1 MGRLD
6 IERTIENAMRTMARP
21 IVQESTMLRSM
32 RQEVGRATT
41 ARDTALS
48 AYERHAD
55 AAMVQAK
62 IIRLPVPMQVT
73 LMGLVDRMA
82 RMTVYE
88 QLRHDLRPYLGQ
100 MVAPDQLL
108 GEMACW
114 WCGEQYQVAKENK
127 HLQMRGRELARVYG
141 MSESSISA
149 VKKRTWAQMDHWLE
163 CALERMEWAMEGE
176 E

>member
-21 IVQESTMLRSM
+21 IVQESTILITM
-32 RQEVGRATT
+32 RQDVGQAKI
-41 ARDTALS
+41 ARDVVLTI
-48 AYERHAD
+48 YERHAE
-55 AAMVQAK
+55 AAMVMAK
-62 IIRLPVPMQVT
+62 VARLPVAMQVT

-88 QLRHDLRPYLGQ
+88 QLRYDLRPYIGQ
-100 MVAPDQLL
+100 MSAPDQLL

-114 WCGEQYQVAKENK
+114 WCGERYQVAKENK
-127 HLQMRGRELARVYG
+127 HLPMRGRELARVYG

-149 VKKRTWAQMDHWLE
+149 VKKRAWAQMDHWLE
-163 CALERMEWAMEGE
+163 CALERLEWAMEGAE
-176 E
+176 